1 MRRLVAVVLFA
12 LALQLP
18 AAAQPFSPD
27 QKKAIEEIVRAY
39 LLKNP
44 EIIRE
49 AVEALQAK
57 EQQSAEERRV
67 EALARLKDEL
77 AFDPGSPVLGNPSGD
92 VTVVEFFDYR
102 CPYCKR
108 TAPVIDQLV
117 KEDGR
122 IRRVMKEFPIL
133 GPESLFASRVALAA
147 RAQDKY
153 EPMHRLLIAAKGA
166 LDQETVM
173 KLAKEAGLDMAQL
186 KRDLNSAAIDEAL
199 KKNRDLAGQLEITG
213 TPAFIIGKE
222 FVPGAAELDTFK
234 TIVARARKG

>member
-1 MRRLVAVVLFA
+1 MRRLVAAVLLA

-39 LLKNP
+39 ILKNP

-77 AFDPGSPVLGNPSGD
+77 AFDPGSPVLGNPTGD

-147 RAQDKY
+147 KAQDKY

>member
-39 LLKNP
+39 VLKNP